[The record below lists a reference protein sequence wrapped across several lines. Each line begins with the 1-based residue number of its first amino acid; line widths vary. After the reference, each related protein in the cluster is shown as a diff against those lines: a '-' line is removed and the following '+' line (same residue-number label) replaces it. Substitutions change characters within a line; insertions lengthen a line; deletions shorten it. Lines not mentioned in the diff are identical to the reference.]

1 MILHITETLCANEAH
16 LYFLKTQKSTLL
28 STEKDPEKHKANC
41 YPQVRQMSRGQPGK
55 AFVILYMFKLDLSF

>member
-16 LYFLKTQKSTLL
+16 LYFLKTQKSTLS

-41 YPQVRQMSRGQPGK
+41 YPQVRQMSRGVAWEGFHY
-55 AFVILYMFKLDLSF
+55 FVYV